1 MEERLLH
8 IFKDGQLNTTRVQPS
23 SYTGGHRRKEIYQ
36 HVCFISICTDILS
49 NGRKNCSQVSSWK
62 MKKKIVSLLL
72 QCCKL
77 KPFTLTNKKKTAN
90 SPTAS
95 WEKHTNSAVF
105 KLDTF
110 TVHHSFFFL
119 FKKKTNKKTNK
130 WMKHF
135 LGVLMVSSLPEND

>member
-8 IFKDGQLNTTRVQPS
+8 IFEDGWPNTTRVQPS
-23 SYTGGHRRKEIYQ
+23 SYTGGHRRKRS
-36 HVCFISICTDILS
+36 IS
-49 NGRKNCSQVSSWK
+49 VSVLFPSVPTFFPMAGK
-62 MKKKIVSLLL
+62 KLQPGFKLEDEGKKIVSLLL

-77 KPFTLTNKKKTAN
+77 KPFTLTNKKKTAY
-90 SPTAS
+90 SRTAS
-95 WEKHTNSAVF
+95 WEQHTNSAVF

-110 TVHHSFFFL
+110 TVHHSFFFFFL
-119 FKKKTNKKTNK
+119 KNKKTNK